1 VRVDDPTDRFDRP
14 RRSEQLVI
22 GPARRIVEPKYV
34 EERRTQLL
42 ERFDDFGNDPILLGT
57 TDIRS
62 HRKPLISL

>member
-1 VRVDDPTDRFDRP
+1 
-14 RRSEQLVI
+14 VI

-42 ERFDDFGNDPILLGT
+42 ERFDDFGHDPILLGT